1 MTPDHSQPP
10 RACARCLYTT
20 WHPLGLV
27 LGEDGVCSGCRVHE
41 EKMTLDWEQRWN
53 VLENLVEPYRSVHNH
68 NYDCI
73 VPVSGARDSFFIV
86 HTVKKLGLNPLLVTY
101 NKLYNT
107 DLGIRNL
114 ARLRTV
120 FDADILTF
128 TVNPD
133 TVRKVTRA
141 TLRRLGSI
149 YWHCLAGQTVFPVQC
164 AVRFQVPLIIWGAH
178 QGLEQTGMYSHTH
191 QVEMTRRYR
200 KDHDLMGAEAED
212 LISEFDHITARD
224 VQPWIY
230 PGYEQLQ
237 RIGVRGI
244 YLGNFIPWD
253 TRRQH
258 EQMLAIYGYETAQQT
273 RTFDVYNDVDCFN
286 YSDVHD
292 YLKYLKHGYGKA
304 TDHAVRE
311 LRWNRLSRT
320 EGIEIAREYISKA
333 PKYLDAFLDWLGI
346 TCNAFNWIVD
356 QHRCPSLWHRE
367 ANWKWSQRIDL
378 LNIFPDPEQQQK
390 AALNSRFDLAH
401 VETCSKR
408 PDYQDDS
415 YICIGKGTPCRG

>member
-1 MTPDHSQPP
+1 MISDRSQPP

-27 LGEDGVCSGCRVHE
+27 LDEHGICSGCRVHE
-41 EKMTLDWEQRWN
+41 EKHTLDWAARYQQ
-53 VLENLVEPYRSVHNH
+53 LEKLVEPYRGRDPG

-107 DLGIRNL
+107 DRGIRNL

-128 TVNPD
+128 TANPD
-133 TVRKVTRA
+133 SVRKITRA
-141 TLRRLGSI
+141 TLRRLGSM

-164 AVRFQVPLIIWGAH
+164 AVRYKVPLIIWGAH
-178 QGLEQTGMYSHTH
+178 QGLDQTGMFSHLH
-191 QVEMTRRYR
+191 NVEMTRRYR
-200 KDHDLMGAEAED
+200 KDHDLMGLEAED
-212 LISEFDHITARD
+212 LISEFDHIFPRD
-224 VQPWIY
+224 VQPWAY
-230 PGYEQLQ
+230 PAYDRLQ
-237 RIGVRGI
+237 RLGVRGI

-258 EQMLAIYGYETAQQT
+258 EQMLAAHGYESAPQT
-273 RTFDVYNDVDCFN
+273 RTFDIYNDVDCFN

-292 YLKYLKHGYGKA
+292 YFKFLKHGYGKA

-311 LRWNRLSRT
+311 LRWGRLSRAEAAET
-320 EGIEIAREYISKA
+320 ARDWQTRPPQQLE
-333 PKYLDAFLDWLGI
+333 AFLDWLGV
-346 TCNAFNWIVD
+346 A
-356 QHRCPSLWHRE
+356 PSGFQWLADHQRHPAIWRRD
-367 ANWKWSQRIDL
+367 ANWQWQQRIDL
-378 LNIFPDPEQQQK
+378 LDLPLEPARQK
-390 AALNSRFDLAH
+390 SAALDSRHDLQHITTAN
-401 VETCSKR
+401 KR
-408 PDYQDDS
+408 PDYTDDR
-415 YICIGKGTPCRG
+415 YICIGKGTPCR

>member
-1 MTPDHSQPP
+1 MNPLHRQPP

-27 LGEDGVCSGCRVHE
+27 LDEEGICTGCRVHE
-41 EKMTLDWEQRWN
+41 EKQTLDWEQRWKK
-53 VLENLVEPYRSVHNH
+53 LEAIVDPYRSKTGL
-68 NYDCI
+68 NYDCV

-128 TVNPD
+128 TANPD
-133 TVRKVTRA
+133 NVRKVTRA

-149 YWHCLAGQTVFPVQC
+149 YWHCLAGQTVFPVQT
-164 AVRFQVPLIIWGAH
+164 AVRFQIPLIIWGAH
-178 QGLEQTGMYSHTH
+178 QGLDQVGMYSHEH

-200 KDHDLMGAEAED
+200 KDHDLMGLEAED
-212 LISEFDHITARD
+212 LVSEFDHILPRD
-224 VQPWIY
+224 VRPWTY
-230 PGYEQLQ
+230 PSYEELQ
-237 RIGVRGI
+237 RTGVRGI

-258 EQMLAIYGYETAQQT
+258 EQMLAAYSYESASQT
-273 RTFDVYNDVDCFN
+273 RTFDLYNDVDCFN

-292 YLKYLKHGYGKA
+292 YLKFLKHGYGKA

-311 LRWNRLSRT
+311 LRWGRLNRDEAVQT
-320 EGIEIAREYISKA
+320 AREWQNH
-333 PKYLDAFLDWLGI
+333 PPQHLDAFLDWLGI
-346 TCNAFNWIVD
+346 TRSSFQWITD
-356 QHRCPSLWHRE
+356 QHRSPALW
-367 ANWKWSQRIDL
+367 QRDGLWQWRQQTDL
-378 LNIFPDPEQQQK
+378 LDLPV
-390 AALNSRFDLAH
+390 AASAVKTHALPSAHDLAH
-401 VETCSKR
+401 IATTSKR
-408 PDYQDDS
+408 PDYTDDR
-415 YICIGKGTPCRG
+415 YICIGKGTPCR

>member
-1 MTPDHSQPP
+1 MIPDRSKPP

-27 LGEDGVCSGCRVHE
+27 LDEQGVCSGCRVHE
-41 EKMTLDWEQRWN
+41 EKETLDWSKRWQQ
-53 VLENLVEPYRSVHNH
+53 LETLVAPYRGKAPD

-73 VPVSGARDSFFIV
+73 VPVTGARDSFFIV

-114 ARLRTV
+114 ARLRTA

-128 TVNPD
+128 TANPD
-133 TVRKVTRA
+133 SIRKITRA

-164 AVRFQVPLIIWGAH
+164 AVRYKIPLIIWGAH
-178 QGLEQTGMYSHTH
+178 QGLDQTGMFSHL
-191 QVEMTRRYR
+191 QNVEMTRRYR
-200 KDHDLMGAEAED
+200 KDHDLMGLEAED
-212 LISEFDHITARD
+212 LISEFDHLTERD
-224 VQPWIY
+224 VQPWVY
-230 PGYEQLQ
+230 PNYERLH
-237 RIGVRGI
+237 RVGVRGI

-258 EQMLAIYGYETAQQT
+258 EQMIAAYNYETTPQT
-273 RTFDVYNDVDCFN
+273 RTFDSYNDVDCFN

-311 LRWNRLSRT
+311 LRWGRLNRAEAALTARDWQSRPP
-320 EGIEIAREYISKA
+320 RH
-333 PKYLDAFLDWLGI
+333 LDTFLDWLDVSPSG
-346 TCNAFNWIVD
+346 FQWLVD
-356 QHRCPSLWHRE
+356 QHRHPAIWQRDEDWH
-367 ANWKWSQRIDL
+367 WQQQIDL
-378 LNIFPDPEQQQK
+378 LDLPVSEEQQQRH
-390 AALNSRFDLAH
+390 APPSESDLQH
-401 VETCSKR
+401 VITASKR
-408 PDYQDDS
+408 PDYRDES
-415 YICIGKGTPCRG
+415 YICIGKGTPCR